1 MLSGTVFQLRPSAPL
16 TDVTGSSPLLP
27 TPTSQSNGNAA
38 DPGRADERRQV
49 AKAKHGRIFG
59 RGLEE
64 SLTLL
69 PTPMARTQSGTQVSG
84 DSRTGGPMLEEAL
97 KLLPTPNASLCNYGE
112 EPETWE
118 PRRAAAAER
127 HGNNGIGMP
136 LPIALKLLPTPEAS
150 DGTGGRV
157 SREKGGTRDSGA
169 KRAVTLA
176 TAIHHQP
183 RGSQSI
189 GASTSPPSGAG
200 KPSTGLRLNPL
211 FPAWMMG
218 TPSCGECGREWT
230 DPDCPHSATAFI
242 PTSGVLSASTS
253 SGWINKQDC
262 NRRREHMPERTL
274 DLDLAKAVVDL
285 GIERGGW
292 SWESP
297 DSVTEADIH
306 NAAETLIKQC
316 MAATA
321 NNSISPDVLDILH
334 AGQVEPVSDVSR
346 EAYAQRF
353 GVQLSSNGHAAQTSP
368 APSEAQGPD
377 SPEQASPG
385 PVGSPEPAREAAP
398 AEGPSTERINAIFG
412 GMVYDDQKVK
422 DIRELVLV
430 SAKSG
435 DLSPEEWEQIKAYEA
450 AHEERKTILSLE
462 PEFVAPEPESAPQS
476 LAEAAALTPEETA
489 QADALAAA
497 AGVVRQP
504 ATTNDTVIIRPMA
517 EQTPADDY
525 GTNAGMGA
533 FYNGEAQSRAAQEG
547 LPIPPKPA
555 GEAPLLPLDITNTS
569 DQELSRVATLFHSHF
584 AHTQWLISQEE
595 GRERAAE
602 AMEAECHRD
611 EFARAVSMHESAI
624 PEDKRT
630 ASAVENA
637 RRQAAHDADAASTV
651 RLWRNRKVRHGID
664 ARMLKA
670 LATGYD
676 RAVWRITDEL
686 SRRGAVAKNSTA
698 TRPR

>member
-1 MLSGTVFQLRPSAPL
+1 MLSGTVFQLRPSVPL
-16 TDVTGSSPLLP
+16 TAVTGSSPLLP
-27 TPTSQSNGNAA
+27 TPRASLNELRTGKRTPSQEAG
-38 DPGRADERRQV
+38 
-49 AKAKHGRIFG
+49 KHGRYLSSEVM
-59 RGLEE
+59 R
-64 SLTLL
+64 LL
-69 PTPMARTQSGTQVSG
+69 PTPCARDWKGEGYKGQLPTEM
-84 DSRTGGPMLEEAL
+84 R
-97 KLLPTPNASLCNYGE
+97 LLPTPNASLCNYEE

-136 LPIALKLLPTPEAS
+136 LPIALKLLPTPTSASNGNAADPERANERRQEAKAKH
-150 DGTGGRV
+150 GRIFGRTLEEV
-157 SREKGGTRDSGA
+157 SA
-169 KRAVTLA
+169 
-176 TAIHHQP
+176 
-183 RGSQSI
+183 SI
-189 GASTSPPSGAG
+189 GATTSPPSGAG
-200 KPSTGLRLNPL
+200 KPSTGLRLSPS
-211 FPAWMMG
+211 FVEWMMG
-218 TPSCGECGREWT
+218 TPVCGECGRGWT
-230 DPDCPHSATAFI
+230 DPNCPHSATAFI

-353 GVQLSSNGHAAQTSP
+353 SVQLSSNGHAAQTSS

-462 PEFVAPEPESAPQS
+462 PEFADPEPEPVAP
-476 LAEAAALTPEETA
+476 AEPVQTVVDAVHLDS
-489 QADALAAA
+489 ADAFKHQD
-497 AGVVRQP
+497 GFSVPR
-504 ATTNDTVIIRPMA
+504 
-517 EQTPADDY
+517 EADDY

-533 FYNGEAQSRAAQEG
+533 FYNGEVPSRAEQEG

-555 GEAPLLPLDITNTS
+555 GEAPLLPIDITSTS
-569 DQELSRVATLFHSHF
+569 DQELSRIATIFHSWF
-584 AHTQWLISQEE
+584 SHTEWVISQEL
-595 GRERAAE
+595 GRERSAE
-602 AMEAECHRD
+602 TMEAECHRD

-686 SRRGAVAKNSTA
+686 ARRGAVAKNSTA